1 MADGRPAEGPLAG
14 IRVFDMTI
22 FMVGPWASM
31 QLGALGADV
40 VHIEQPDIDWATLGA
55 GVPPTINGTSI
66 GYISWNMNK
75 RALSLD
81 MKLEEYRRRAY
92 ELLET
97 CDVYLVNMRPGV
109 AERLGVGYED
119 VRKINPRIVYC
130 TVTGWGSSGP
140 MADLPG
146 ADGQAQY
153 VTGFASPTGERD
165 GAPEIYR
172 HFTQMDG
179 TTGNMAAQ
187 AIMMA
192 LLARER
198 TGEGQRIDLSMLR
211 AGTALQSARIA
222 EYFATDRVAQRL
234 GASGAAAAPD
244 SAFLCED
251 KQWIA
256 VSATSQAEWE
266 LFCETISQPELVANP
281 RFDRNPDRVDH
292 RDELEEILAAVF
304 ASRPR
309 DHWLFYLRRAGL
321 PCGYGMQWD
330 VLREHSQVVENSYLV
345 DVETAAWGQV
355 TTGGPAWHFSDT
367 PERWFGTPFPGQ
379 HDAEIL
385 AELEAARAPQQE
397 SVKQEPSL

>member
-1 MADGRPAEGPLAG
+1 MTGGPLEG
-14 IRVFDMTI
+14 IRVFDLTI

-40 VHIEQPDIDWATLGA
+40 IHIEQPDIDWSTLGA

-75 RALSLD
+75 RGLALD
-81 MKLEEYRRRAY
+81 MKVEEYRRRAY
-92 ELLET
+92 EVLKT
-97 CDVYLVNMRPGV
+97 SDVFLVNMRPGV

-119 VRKINPRIVYC
+119 VRKVNPRIIYC
-130 TVTGWGSSGP
+130 TVTGWGTSGP

-153 VTGFASPTGERD
+153 VTGFASPSGQPD
-165 GAPEIYR
+165 GAPQVYR
-172 HFTQMDG
+172 HFTQIDG
-179 TTGNMAAQ
+179 TSGNYAAQ
-187 AIMMA
+187 AITMA

-222 EYFATDRVAQRL
+222 EYFQTGDVAQRL

-244 SAFLCED
+244 TAFICED
-251 KQWIA
+251 REWLG
-256 VSATSQAEWE
+256 VSATSQAEWT
-266 LFCETISQPELVANP
+266 LLCDTIGKPELKNDP
-281 RFDRNPDRVDH
+281 RFTRNPDRVDH

-304 ASRPR
+304 ASRLR
-309 DHWLFYLRRAGL
+309 DHWLYYLRQAGL
-321 PCGYGMQWD
+321 PCGYGMKWD
-330 VLREHSQVVENSYLV
+330 VLRNHRQVLENSYLV
-345 DVETAAWGQV
+345 DVETAGWGQV
-355 TTGGPAWHFSDT
+355 TTGGPAWQFSDT

-385 AELEAARAPQQE
+385 AELEAARTAQPE
-397 SVKQEPSL
+397 SVKQGS

>member
-1 MADGRPAEGPLAG
+1 
-14 IRVFDMTI
+14 MTI

-40 VHIEQPDIDWATLGA
+40 VHIEQPDLDWATLGA

-75 RALSLD
+75 RAFSLD

-92 ELLET
+92 ELLKT
-97 CDVYLVNMRPGV
+97 CDVFLMNMRPGV

-119 VRKINPRIVYC
+119 VAKINPRIVYC
-130 TVTGWGSSGP
+130 SVTGWGTTGP

-146 ADGQAQY
+146 ADGQVQY
-153 VTGFASPTGERD
+153 VTGFASATGKEG

-179 TTGNMAAQ
+179 TSGNYAAQ
-187 AIMMA
+187 AITMA
-192 LLARER
+192 LVARAR
-198 TGEGQRIDLSMLR
+198 TGKGQRIDLSMLR

-222 EYFATDRVAQRL
+222 EYFASGKLAERL
-234 GASGAAAAPD
+234 GSAGAATAPD
-244 SAFLCED
+244 QAFLCED
-251 KQWIA
+251 KEWIG
-256 VSATSQAEWE
+256 VSATSKAEWT
-266 LFCETISQPELVANP
+266 LFCDTIDKPELKDDP
-281 RFDRNPDRVDH
+281 RFKTNADRVDH
-292 RDELEEILAAVF
+292 RKELADILTTVF

-309 DHWLFYLRRAGL
+309 DHWMFYMRRAGL
-321 PCGYGMQWD
+321 PCGYQMRWD
-330 VLREHSQVVENSYLV
+330 VLRNHRQVLENNYLL
-345 DVETAAWGQV
+345 DVETAGWGEV

-379 HDAEIL
+379 HDKEIL
-385 AELEAARAPQQE
+385 AELEAARAAQPA
-397 SVKQEPSL
+397 SVKQGS